1 VSPLR
6 FEFSFA
12 SAAEL
17 ITAYEQELS
26 KKGLLLRGLS
36 AAPQQAMAGCVV
48 ALQVAGQKVIE
59 FDAKVAAVIPS
70 VGVAVMLD
78 AVPLALTALVD
89 RARVGAPLVVEASTA
104 TAADGATTPDATE
117 NDADAPTGP
126 LAERLKALTVAEKIA
141 LALSCDRET
150 RFALLRDHN
159 KTLHVF
165 VLRNPRL
172 GLDEVQAAAKLASLS
187 PDALK
192 LIAEHREWGN
202 NPTICTSLV
211 RNPKLL
217 MPLALRVLDRVPMS
231 EVRAIAKGGARDQL
245 VNAARKR
252 LSS

>member
-1 VSPLR
+1 MSTLR

-17 ITAYEQELS
+17 LTSYEQELS
-26 KKGLLLRGLS
+26 KKGLLLRGANGAQL
-36 AAPQQAMAGCVV
+36 QAMAPCVV
-48 ALQVAGQKVIE
+48 ALQVEGRHVLDL
-59 FDAKVAAVIPS
+59 DAKVAAVIPA

-78 AVPLALTALVD
+78 SVPEALMALVE
-89 RARVGAPLVVEASTA
+89 RARAGLSLVDEAVEEDEEPAPV
-104 TAADGATTPDATE
+104 
-117 NDADAPTGP
+117 GP
-126 LAERLKALTVAEKIA
+126 LADRLKAMTVAEKIA
-141 LALSCDRET
+141 LALSCDREA

-159 KTLHVF
+159 KSLHVF

-172 GLDEVQAAAKLASLS
+172 GLDEVQAAAKMPSLS

-217 MPLALRVLDRVPMS
+217 MPLALRLLDRIPMS

-252 LSS
+252 LSA